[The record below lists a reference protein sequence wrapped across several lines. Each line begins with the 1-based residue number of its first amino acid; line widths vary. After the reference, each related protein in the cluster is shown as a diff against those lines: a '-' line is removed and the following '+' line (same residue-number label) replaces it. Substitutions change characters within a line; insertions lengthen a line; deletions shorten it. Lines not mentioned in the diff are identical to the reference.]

1 MDVSSFL
8 KLGMSLF
15 SEAAQSDRLYVTQNQ
30 HFKVICGVHPTVCT
44 IVWGEL
50 KQSMLVKDAC
60 KPKHLLQV
68 LIFLKTY
75 TTKSSLAVVIGVDE
89 KTLRKWIFIITY
101 AISDLED
108 DWVGSL
114 FTKILLMSLTIVFLQ
129 IKWENRFHGNHGGS
143 CLVTVDGTDFWIRE
157 LKPFTKDFYSHKFV
171 KAGLHYEVGVCIQ
184 TVLIVW
190 INGPFVVGKYNK
202 ITFFDQR

>member
-1 MDVSSFL
+1 MTLFCCSSLVLTQSSLFSYFFRCTFLEVIITPTIDVSSFL

-15 SEAAQSDRLYVTQNQ
+15 SEAAQSDRSHVTQNQ
-30 HFKVICGVHPTVCT
+30 HFKLICGVHLTVSV

-60 KPKHLLQV
+60 KPKHLLWV

-75 TTKSSLAVVIGVDE
+75 TTESSLVVAIGVDE
-89 KTLRKWIFIITY
+89 KTLRKWIFIIIY

-114 FTKILLMSLTIVFLQ
+114 FTKILLTSLTFVFLQ
-129 IKWENRFHGNHGGS
+129 MKWENRFHGYCGGS
-143 CLVTVDGTDFWIRE
+143 CLVMVDGTDF
-157 LKPFTKDFYSHKFV
+157 
-171 KAGLHYEVGVCIQ
+171 
-184 TVLIVW
+184 
-190 INGPFVVGKYNK
+190 
-202 ITFFDQR
+202 